1 MVASRCPL
9 CGYLGPDFSRT
20 ADRRLVCPRCGE
32 VAGEAGAKP
41 VDVEEK
47 TLTVGTALAGV
58 GLVTLLGSIGWLL
71 IALFAAPP
79 APQPAPGQDPDAARA
94 MVIGIYIG
102 QFGPAVIGLP
112 LGVIQVAG
120 GIQLAR
126 RRTWAVAVVGAIMA
140 LVPCSC
146 GFVVGLPIGIW
157 ALVVL
162 FNPAVRAAFR

>member
-1 MVASRCPL
+1 M
-9 CGYLGPDFSRT
+9 
-20 ADRRLVCPRCGE
+20 CPRCGE

-41 VDVEEK
+41 IDVEGR

-58 GLVTLLGSIGWLL
+58 GIVTLLGSIGWL
-71 IALFAAPP
+71 FAALAFATAPP
-79 APQPAPGQDPDAARA
+79 PPGPAQNPDAARA
-94 MVIGIYIG
+94 MVVGHYLGQWGPTAIG
-102 QFGPAVIGLP
+102 VP
-112 LGVIQVAG
+112 LGVIQTAG

-126 RRTWAVAVVGAIMA
+126 RRTWPVAVVGAIMA
-140 LVPCSC
+140 LVPCTC

>member
-9 CGYLGPDFSRT
+9 CGHQGSDFSRT

-41 VDVEEK
+41 VDVEGR
-47 TLTVGTALAGV
+47 TLTAGTALAGV
-58 GLVTLLGSIGWLL
+58 GGLTLIGSIGWLL
-71 IALFAAPP
+71 VALFFTPGPPP
-79 APQPAPGQDPDAARA
+79 AGQNPDGARA
-94 MVIGIYIG
+94 VMVGYYIG
-102 QFGPAVIGLP
+102 QYVPPVFGLA
-112 LGVIQVAG
+112 LGAIQTAG
-120 GIQLAR
+120 GVQLAR
-126 RRTWAVAVVGAIMA
+126 RRTWAVAVVGAVMA
-140 LVPCSC
+140 LLPCGC

>member
-1 MVASRCPL
+1 M
-9 CGYLGPDFSRT
+9 
-20 ADRRLVCPRCGE
+20 CPRCGE

-41 VDVEEK
+41 IDVEGRA
-47 TLTVGTALAGV
+47 LTVGTALAGV
-58 GLVTLLGSIGWLL
+58 GFVTLLGSLGWLF
-71 IALFAAPP
+71 IAVFFAPAPP
-79 APQPAPGQDPDAARA
+79 PPGPGQNPDAARA
-94 MVIGIYIG
+94 IVIGHYMG
-102 QFGPAVIGLP
+102 QYGPAVVGFP
-112 LGVIQVAG
+112 LGLIQTAG